1 MAGPHYDA
9 DVLKMIQSFTYP
21 PVHGIAAVTVMFTI
35 EELNHRIIGVQGGC
49 ALCICD
55 RFNQGG
61 MYPMGCDTDIQLP
74 GDKLAH

>member
-1 MAGPHYDA
+1 MGGSHHNADILKVVEPFTDA
-9 DVLKMIQSFTYP
+9 

-61 MYPMGCDTDIQLP
+61 MSPMGSDTDVQLP